1 MIPFID
7 FGGSSPLLHFSHA
20 NGYPPQAYAPL
31 LENLAQ
37 HYHTIAM
44 TTRAQWPGSN
54 PDDIKDWTP
63 FVHDLIQF
71 LDEQGAKNIIGVG
84 HSLGAISTLAAALD
98 RPELF
103 SAVVLIDPVIFRQ
116 RMLWGLNAF
125 RALGL
130 VRRVH
135 PLIPSALKRRR
146 IFASADEMYSRYRRA
161 PVFSRM
167 DDRAL
172 HAYVDSIAQPR
183 PDGQV
188 ELSISPE
195 WEVKIYETGPL
206 NLWSRISKL
215 KHPLL
220 VIRGGESDTFYPQTV
235 QKLKKYLP
243 NAIVHDVPKTG
254 HLVPMEKPD
263 EVAKLITDFVSQKL
277 PTLRQESRL

>member
-1 MIPFID
+1 M
-7 FGGSSPLLHFSHA
+7 
-20 NGYPPQAYAPL
+20 
-31 LENLAQ
+31 
-37 HYHTIAM
+37 
-44 TTRAQWPGSN
+44 
-54 PDDIKDWTP
+54 P

-71 LDEQGAKNIIGVG
+71 LDEQDAKNVIGVG

-116 RMLWGLNAF
+116 RMMLGLNTF

-135 PLIPSALKRRR
+135 PLIPGALKRRR
-146 IFASADEMYSRYRRA
+146 VFASADEMYSRYRRA
-161 PVFSRM
+161 SVFSRM
-167 DDRAL
+167 DDRSL
-172 HAYVDSIAQPR
+172 RAYVDSIAQPR

-206 NLWSRISKL
+206 NLWSRIRTL
-215 KHPLL
+215 KPPLL
-220 VIRGGESDTFYPQTV
+220 VIRGGDSDTFYPQTV
-235 QKLKKYLP
+235 RKLKTYLP
-243 NAIVHDVPKTG
+243 NAIVHDVPQTG

-263 EVAKLITDFVSQKL
+263 EVAKLIIDFISQKV
-277 PTLRQESRL
+277 PVIQQ

>member
-7 FGGSSPLLHFSHA
+7 FGGNGPLLHFAHA
-20 NGYPPQAYAPL
+20 NGYPPQAYTPL
-31 LENLAQ
+31 LKNLAQ

-44 TTRAQWPGSN
+44 TTRAQWLGSN
-54 PDDIKDWTP
+54 PDEIKDWLP

-71 LDEQGAKNIIGVG
+71 LDEQGAKNVIGVG

-98 RPELF
+98 QPGLF

-146 IFASADEMYSRYRRA
+146 VFASADEMYSRYRRA

-167 DDRAL
+167 DDPAL

-206 NLWSRISKL
+206 NLWSRLRAIKL
-215 KHPLL
+215 PLL

-243 NAIVHDVPKTG
+243 NAIVHDVPQTG

-263 EVAKLITDFVSQKL
+263 EVAKLIVDFVSQKV
-277 PTLRQESRL
+277 PTIQQESRL